1 MAGSAPVVE
10 KPKLGRA
17 ATITGFVFVL
27 LILTGFS
34 AATAFSYE
42 DKVSEYYSSDGYG
55 DDSYGEDDH
64 SGEEYAE
71 DDHADEDH
79 GDEDHAD
86 E

>member
-27 LILTGFS
+27 LILSGFS

-42 DKVSEYYSSDGYG
+42 DKVSEYYSSD
-55 DDSYGEDDH
+55 SYG
-64 SGEEYAE
+64 
-71 DDHADEDH
+71 DEDH
-79 GDEDHAD
+79 GDEDHSD

>member
-17 ATITGFVFVL
+17 ATITGLVFVL

-42 DKVSEYYSSDGYG
+42 DKVGEYYS
-55 DDSYGEDDH
+55 H
-64 SGEEYAE
+64 
-71 DDHADEDH
+71 DDHADDEH
-79 GDEDHAD
+79 GDDDHSD